1 MMENPRAAAKR
12 RTAIIELLRKEP
24 NYSVSLLAKLLC
36 LRQVC
41 RVVGR
46 FVVGA
51 GEGNQRVGRVR
62 HIELVFRLG
71 ERCPL
76 AARGKD
82 DKREDKKEYCFHYGC
97 FCAANVINICI
108 AYCTLSSYFSL

>member
-1 MMENPRAAAKR
+1 MENPRAAAKR
-12 RTAIIELLRKEP
+12 RAAIIELLRKEP

-51 GEGNQRVGRVR
+51 GEGNQRVGCMR

-97 FCAANVINICI
+97 FCAANVIK
-108 AYCTLSSYFSL
+108 YLFSREGNGIEAR